1 MSRCRWV
8 WIVTSVL
15 AGVMILSG
23 TVLAA
28 WNIREY
34 CVNFLTM
41 SSYKNTIV
49 EEYKEPDHVEPGQ
62 KVLKKVSVRNEGD
75 VDTFVRVKIEKFFGI
90 PGEDEDFL
98 EDGSLDPEM
107 IEIHY
112 NSDYWKLCP
121 DGYWY
126 YTDVL
131 QAGEITKEP
140 LLKSYR
146 LSEKVQNSY
155 KNKEAQIVVHMESIQ
170 AAGGTMEALWG
181 MKEKDLGI
189 IYQPCTCET
198 VAQVIIT
205 EDRKIAFEA
214 EEDNLFSGFQN
225 LLPGCSRTQTVNL
238 TNKSD
243 ATVNLMLRAE
253 AAEQDKMSSE
263 QQVLVHQL
271 ISKYAVMEIRQG
283 NTVLYQGPADG
294 NQEEKGW
301 SMKQN
306 ISLGTFQPGET
317 KRLVVTL
324 SLDPQ
329 MDNRYQKLKGKV
341 NWIFTAEGTEASEN
355 RGDEKSDGET
365 LNGGGSNKKSTASEK
380 KTTVGVL
387 SPKTGDSTDIFPELI
402 LMIGGL
408 VCAVVSYRKIYGRKR
423 S

>member
-1 MSRCRWV
+1 
-8 WIVTSVL
+8 
-15 AGVMILSG
+15 
-23 TVLAA
+23 
-28 WNIREY
+28 
-34 CVNFLTM
+34 
-41 SSYKNTIV
+41 
-49 EEYKEPDHVEPGQ
+49 
-62 KVLKKVSVRNEGD
+62 
-75 VDTFVRVKIEKFFGI
+75 
-90 PGEDEDFL
+90 
-98 EDGSLDPEM
+98 
-107 IEIHY
+107 
-112 NSDYWKLCP
+112 
-121 DGYWY
+121 
-126 YTDVL
+126 
-131 QAGEITKEP
+131 
-140 LLKSYR
+140 
-146 LSEKVQNSY
+146 
-155 KNKEAQIVVHMESIQ
+155 
-170 AAGGTMEALWG
+170 MEALWG

>member
-131 QAGEITKEP
+131 RAGEITKEP

-170 AAGGTMEALWG
+170 AAGGTMEDLWG

-205 EDRKIAFEA
+205 EDRKIVFEA

-263 QQVLVHQL
+263 QEVLVHQL

-341 NWIFTAEGTEASEN
+341 NWIFTAEGT
-355 RGDEKSDGET
+355 
-365 LNGGGSNKKSTASEK
+365 
-380 KTTVGVL
+380 
-387 SPKTGDSTDIFPELI
+387 
-402 LMIGGL
+402 
-408 VCAVVSYRKIYGRKR
+408 
-423 S
+423 